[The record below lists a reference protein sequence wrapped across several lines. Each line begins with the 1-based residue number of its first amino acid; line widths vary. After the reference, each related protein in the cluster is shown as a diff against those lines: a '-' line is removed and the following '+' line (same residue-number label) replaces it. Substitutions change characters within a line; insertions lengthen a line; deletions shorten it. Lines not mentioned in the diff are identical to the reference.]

1 MVIVAAVLDITE
13 DESRNAFASEVAARI
28 ERLPLTFWQVRARI
42 IIGTATFF
50 DAFDALSIAYILPVI
65 VPLWKL
71 TPPEIGYLISA
82 GAAGQLVG
90 ALFFGWVAE
99 RYGRIK
105 ALIGAIGTYA
115 LLSLA
120 CAFSWDY
127 ASLLIL
133 RTIQGFGLG
142 GEVPVAATYINE
154 LSKASGRG
162 RFVLAFE
169 LVFPTGILAASVLGL
184 WIVPNLGWQ
193 YMFVVGALPAVLIV
207 FLQRLLP
214 ESPRWLA
221 ARGRHADA
229 EAAMRVV
236 ERGTERAFGHP
247 LPAPKLSVAAVE
259 KKPSWA
265 DVFGPIYLK
274 RTLVVWVLWF
284 ATYFINYG
292 LATWMPTVY
301 STVFHLPLAA
311 SLRYQLFTNVLTLC
325 SSAACAM
332 LIDLTGRRRWFV
344 VAFACSATALLLLW
358 YLGPDTAARVWLLG
372 TLSNMCIG
380 TLSLA
385 VYLYTPELYPTR
397 SRALAVGTATAWLR
411 LATIIA
417 PYIVGNLLSDGGLKF
432 VFLTFGLVG
441 LAAAVIIGSFAIE
454 TKGRVL
460 EDISP

>member
-1 MVIVAAVLDITE
+1 MAAVLDVAE
-13 DESRNAFASEVAARI
+13 DESRHAFAGEVAARI
-28 ERLPLTFWQVRARI
+28 ERLPVTAWQVRARI

-65 VPLWKL
+65 IPLWKL
-71 TPPEIGYLISA
+71 TPQEVGYLISA

-90 ALFFGWVAE
+90 ALAFGWIAE
-99 RYGRIK
+99 RYGRIN
-105 ALIGAIGTYA
+105 ALVGAIATYA

-120 CAFSWDY
+120 CALSWDY
-127 ASLLIL
+127 ASLLVL

-142 GEVPVAATYINE
+142 GEVPIAATYINE
-154 LSKASGRG
+154 LAKARGRG
-162 RFVLAFE
+162 RFVLLFE
-169 LVFPTGILAASVLGL
+169 LVFPSGILAASLLGL

-193 YMFVVGALPAVLIV
+193 NMFVIGALPAFLIF

-221 ARGRHADA
+221 TRGRYADA
-229 EAAMRVV
+229 EAALRVI
-236 ERGTERAFGHP
+236 EEGTERAYGRP
-247 LPAPKLSVAAVE
+247 LPPPKLTVTAVE
-259 KKPSWA
+259 KKPSWS
-265 DVFGPIYLK
+265 DLFGPAYLK

-284 ATYFINYG
+284 ATYFVNYG

-311 SLRYQLFTNVLTLC
+311 SLRLQLFTNVLTLG

-344 VAFACSATALLLLW
+344 VAFALSASALLFLW
-358 YLGPDTAARVWLLG
+358 ILGPDTATRVWLLG

-417 PYIVGNLLSDGGLKF
+417 PTIVGSLLADGGLRI

-441 LAAAVIIGSFAIE
+441 LTAAIIVGSSAIE

-460 EDISP
+460 EEISP

>member
-1 MVIVAAVLDITE
+1 LA
-13 DESRNAFASEVAARI
+13 
-28 ERLPLTFWQVRARI
+28 
-42 IIGTATFF
+42 
-50 DAFDALSIAYILPVI
+50 IAYILPVI

-71 TPPEIGYLISA
+71 TPPEVGFLISA

-90 ALFFGWVAE
+90 ALVFGWIAE
-99 RYGRIK
+99 RYGRIN
-105 ALIGAIGTYA
+105 ALIGAIATYA

-154 LSKASGRG
+154 LSKAKGRG
-162 RFVLAFE
+162 RFVLLFE
-169 LVFPTGILAASVLGL
+169 LVFPTGILAASLLSL

-193 YMFVVGALPAVLIV
+193 YMFVVGVIPALAVF

-221 ARGRHADA
+221 TRGRYADA
-229 EAAMRVV
+229 EVALRVV
-236 ERGTERAFGHP
+236 EKGTERAYGRP
-247 LPAPKLSVAAVE
+247 LPPPQMSVAAVE
-259 KKPSWA
+259 KKPSWT
-265 DVFGPIYLK
+265 DLFGPTYLK

-284 ATYFINYG
+284 ATYFVNYG
-292 LATWMPTVY
+292 LQTWMPTVY
-301 STVFHLPLAA
+301 STVFHLPLGT
-311 SLRYQLFTNVLTLC
+311 SLRYQLFTNVLGLC
-325 SSAACAM
+325 SSATCAM

-344 VAFACSATALLLLW
+344 VGFALSATALLFLW
-358 YLGPDTAARVWLLG
+358 YSGPDTATRVWLLG
-372 TLSNMCIG
+372 TLSYMCVA

-411 LATIIA
+411 LATMIA
-417 PYIVGNLLSDGGLKF
+417 PTIVGYLLDGGGLRF

-441 LAAAVIIGSFAIE
+441 LAAAIIVGSFAIE

-460 EDISP
+460 EEISP

>member
-1 MVIVAAVLDITE
+1 MVAILDM
-13 DESRNAFASEVAARI
+13 DESRHAFAGAVAARI
-28 ERLPLTFWQVRARI
+28 ERLPLTSWQVRARI

-65 VPLWKL
+65 APLWKL
-71 TPPEIGYLISA
+71 TPQEIGFLISA

-90 ALFFGWVAE
+90 AFFFGWIAE
-99 RYGRIK
+99 RFGRIK
-105 ALIGAIGTYA
+105 ALIGAIATFA
-115 LLSLA
+115 ILSLA
-120 CAFSWDY
+120 CAFSWNY

-142 GEVPVAATYINE
+142 GEVPVAATYIGE
-154 LSKASGRG
+154 LAQAKGRG
-162 RFVLAFE
+162 RFVLVFE
-169 LVFPTGILAASVLGL
+169 LVFPLGILAASVLGL

-193 YMFVVGALPAVLIV
+193 YMFVVGALPGFLIL

-221 ARGRHADA
+221 ARGRYADA
-229 EAAMRVV
+229 EAALRVV
-236 ERGTERAFGHP
+236 ERGTERAFGRA
-247 LPAPKLSVAAVE
+247 LPPPKLNVAAIE

-265 DVFGPIYLK
+265 DVFGPTYLK

-284 ATYFINYG
+284 ATYFVNYG

-301 STVFHLPLAA
+301 GTVFHLPLAA
-311 SLRYQLFTNVLTLC
+311 SLRYQLFTNMLTLC
-325 SSAACAM
+325 SSFACAM

-344 VAFACSATALLLLW
+344 AAFVGSAAALLLLW
-358 YLGPDTAARVWLLG
+358 YLGPDTPTRVWLLG
-372 TLSNMCIG
+372 TFSNMCIG

-417 PYIVGNLLSDGGLKF
+417 PFIVGNLLSDGGLKF

-441 LAAAVIIGSFAIE
+441 LTAAIIVGSFAIE
-454 TKGRVL
+454 TKDRVL
-460 EDISP
+460 EEISP

>member
-1 MVIVAAVLDITE
+1 MAAVLDIAE
-13 DESRNAFASEVAARI
+13 DKTLHAVAGEVAARI
-28 ERLPLTFWQVRARI
+28 ERLPVTSWQVRARI

-71 TPPEIGYLISA
+71 TPPEVGFLISA

-90 ALFFGWVAE
+90 ALVFGWIAE

-105 ALIGAIGTYA
+105 ALIGAIATYA
-115 LLSLA
+115 ILSLA

-127 ASLLIL
+127 ASLLVL
-133 RTIQGFGLG
+133 RTLQGFGLG
-142 GEVPVAATYINE
+142 GEVPIAATYINE
-154 LSKASGRG
+154 LAKAKGRG
-162 RFVLAFE
+162 RFVLLFE
-169 LVFPTGILAASVLGL
+169 LVFPTGILAASILGL
-184 WIVPNLGWQ
+184 WIVPTLGWQ
-193 YMFVVGALPAVLIV
+193 YMFVVGALPAFLIF

-221 ARGRHADA
+221 TRGRYAEA
-229 EAAMRVV
+229 EAALRIV
-236 ERGTERAFGHP
+236 EKATERAYGRA
-247 LPAPKLSVAAVE
+247 LPAPELRVTAVE
-259 KKPSWA
+259 KSPSWA
-265 DVFGPIYLK
+265 DLFGPTYLK

-301 STVFHLPLAA
+301 STGFHLPLAT

-325 SSAACAM
+325 SSAVCAM

-344 VAFACSATALLLLW
+344 VAFALSATALLFLW
-358 YLGPDTAARVWLLG
+358 HLGPDTAARVWLLG

-417 PYIVGNLLSDGGLKF
+417 PTIVGSLLADGGLKF

-441 LAAAVIIGSFAIE
+441 LTAAIIVGSFAIE
-454 TKGRVL
+454 TKARVL
-460 EDISP
+460 EEISP